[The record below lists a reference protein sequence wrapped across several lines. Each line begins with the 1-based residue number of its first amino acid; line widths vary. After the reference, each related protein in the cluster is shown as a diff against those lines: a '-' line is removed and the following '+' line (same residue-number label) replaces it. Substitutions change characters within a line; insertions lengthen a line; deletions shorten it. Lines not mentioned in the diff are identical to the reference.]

1 MKKLTLEFEDKVRQM
16 LDVLD
21 TDVENIQLNMNMLND
36 LRGFVIKR
44 DDKSLE
50 QMLEKLHTQPN
61 RFRDNELRRTQL
73 REELAQAIGAEP
85 KDTNLSA
92 IERQLTGELRKQ
104 VREKKLKLKLLTA
117 MLRKEHDSTAKLLTD
132 CARFNSMLLKCIL
145 EAGQAKTITYNPQGL
160 SERQSS
166 SAIMNM
172 EL

>member
-1 MKKLTLEFEDKVRQM
+1 MKTSTLEFEDKVGQ
-16 LDVLD
+16 LLTVLD
-21 TDVENIQLNMNMLND
+21 TDIENIQQNMNMLND

-50 QMLEKLHTQPN
+50 QMLESLHSQPN
-61 RFRDNELRRTQL
+61 RFKDNESQRTRLRD
-73 REELAQAIGAEP
+73 ELAHAIGSEP
-85 KDTNLSA
+85 AKVNLSA
-92 IERQLTGELRKQ
+92 IESVLTGDMRQQ
-104 VREKKLKLKLLTA
+104 VREKKFKLKLLTA
-117 MLRKEHDSTAKLLTD
+117 MLRKEHTSTAKLLSD

-145 EAGQAKTITYNPQGL
+145 ETGQAKTITYNPHGL

>member
-1 MKKLTLEFEDKVRQM
+1 MKTSTLEFEDKVRQ
-16 LDVLD
+16 LLTILD
-21 TDVENIQLNMNMLND
+21 TDIENIQQNMNMLND

-50 QMLEKLHTQPN
+50 QMLESLHLQPN
-61 RFRDNELRRTQL
+61 RFKDNELQRTRL
-73 REELAQAIGAEP
+73 REELAHAIGSEP
-85 KDTNLSA
+85 AKVNLSA
-92 IERQLTGELRKQ
+92 IESVLTGDMRRQ
-104 VREKKLKLKLLTA
+104 VREKKFKLKLLTA
-117 MLRKEHDSTAKLLTD
+117 MLRKEHTSTAKLLSD

-145 EAGQAKTITYNPQGL
+145 ETGRAKTITYNPQGL

>member
-1 MKKLTLEFEDKVRQM
+1 MKTSIFAFEDKVKE
-16 LDVLD
+16 LLTVLD
-21 TDVENIQLNMNMLND
+21 TDIENIQQNMDMLNE

-50 QMLEKLHTQPN
+50 QMLTNLHTQPN
-61 RFRDNELRRTQL
+61 RFRENESHRTRL
-73 REELAQAIGAEP
+73 REELAEALGSEP
-85 KDTNLSA
+85 TKVNLSA
-92 IERQLTGELRKQ
+92 IERELTGDIKRQ
-104 VREKKLKLKLLTA
+104 VREKKFKLKLLTA
-117 MLRKEHDSTAKLLTD
+117 MMRKEHISTSKLLSD
-132 CARFNSMLLKCIL
+132 CSRFNSMLLKCIL